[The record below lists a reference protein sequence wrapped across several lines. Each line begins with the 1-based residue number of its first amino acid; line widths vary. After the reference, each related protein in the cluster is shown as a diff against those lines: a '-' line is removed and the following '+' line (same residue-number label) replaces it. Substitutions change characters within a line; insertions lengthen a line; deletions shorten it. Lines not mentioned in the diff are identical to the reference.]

1 MENIRFHQGDVIGAS
16 IDAIPASA
24 IMVKNRP
31 LAISDRTKHAHVL
44 TGNVERYEVDKR
56 VIYKVNE
63 ESILQ
68 HVSLLS
74 MDDESYRSPIE
85 RKWED
90 HKPIRLS
97 LDTTDIQS
105 LHSIDGGCEGLTNK
119 KRMAK
124 LVDAHKQ
131 VG

>member
-16 IDAIPASA
+16 IDVIPASA

-74 MDDESYRSPIE
+74 MDDESYRSPTE

-90 HKPIRLS
+90 HRPIRLS
-97 LDTTDIQS
+97 PGIYEFWIQQTYNPYTQ
-105 LHSIDGGCEGLTNK
+105 L
-119 KRMAK
+119 M
-124 LVDAHKQ
+124 VDVKD
-131 VG
+131 